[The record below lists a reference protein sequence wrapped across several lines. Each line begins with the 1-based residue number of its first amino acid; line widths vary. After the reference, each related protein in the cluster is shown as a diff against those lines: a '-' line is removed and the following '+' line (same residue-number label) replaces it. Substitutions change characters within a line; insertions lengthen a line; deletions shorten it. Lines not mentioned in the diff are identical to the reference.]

1 MLYKNVPILA
11 FEKNIT
17 VAHDYEKGATAFACE
32 NLIGISRTS
41 QALSQLNKTISV
53 GYSEGNHNTW
63 RSIALNTVYIDIDYI
78 DLQQITSDVRLNFTI
93 VPIND
98 SNIIALESCVI
109 DTPEITVVSL
119 PAIAHYE
126 YTTYSFSVS
135 RDGAA
140 SLTGTI
146 TLKFTNGT
154 TIVITVV
161 GTRAKQLSL
170 VPEETISYKV
180 SYNTQISKSMNKELR
195 AMLAEYPDIEV
206 TYKYIVAEYFFEQVL
221 QVLRQEQS
229 LTTTTVL
236 WDRIVNLQNIQQGTN
251 LLTLDATSIKGFVGC
266 NSIVL
271 LGGDSLQFAQVA
283 SIEGNAIRLTSSLS
297 EFERVT
303 IAPVYTG
310 YKTTGSTFYRDYY
323 NKLFTLNT
331 TEKVYNC
338 SLHLP
343 TTNDYLMLNNRLVF
357 NKPIASRDFANK
369 QDVTLMRIA
378 QSAPFINIDKP
389 KSVYEENITLQ
400 TTDYA
405 KFLQIM
411 YFVDY
416 TKGSFNSFWITD
428 SVNENLTLAED
439 INTANLTKTLVI
451 DEGIKV
457 PEKDKFGIYIKNE
470 LGEEYCYQIDSVG
483 VNSKGKTTLLLD
495 KNIESILKMDRPH
508 VLKLLRRV
516 RVKDDSFDVTLD
528 NYYTRSIKFAITEVL

>member
-1 MLYKNVPILA
+1 MLYENVPILA
-11 FEKNIT
+11 FDKRTTISSN
-17 VAHDYEKGATAFACE
+17 YEKGASTVPLDS
-32 NLIGISRTS
+32 LIGISRNS
-41 QALSQLNKTISV
+41 QKINQLNKTV
-53 GYSEGNHNTW
+53 TTGYSEVKHNTW
-63 RSIALNTVYIDIDYI
+63 RSIALNTVYIDVTYV

-98 SNIIALESCVI
+98 SNIINLESCVI
-109 DTPEITVVSL
+109 STPEITVISL
-119 PAIAHYE
+119 PAITHYE
-126 YTTYSFSVS
+126 YTTYSFSVAK
-135 RDGAA
+135 DGAA
-140 SLTGTI
+140 SLNGAI

-154 TIVITVV
+154 VLVITIV
-161 GTRAKQLSL
+161 GTRSKQLSL
-170 VPEETISYKV
+170 IPEETISYKV
-180 SYNTQISKSMNKELR
+180 TYNTQISKSMNKELR

-206 TYKYIVAEYFFEQVL
+206 TYKYIVDEYFFEQVL

-229 LTTTTVL
+229 LTTTTVM

-251 LLTLDATSIKGFVGC
+251 LLTLDATSIRGFIGC

-271 LGGDSLQFAQVA
+271 LSGGSLQFAQVT
-283 SIEGNAIRLTSSLS
+283 SIDGNSIRLTSSLS

-310 YKTTGSTFYRDYY
+310 YKTAGSTFSRDYY

-343 TTNDYLMLNNRLVF
+343 TSNNYLMLNNRLVF
-357 NKPIASRDFANK
+357 NKPITSRDFANK
-369 QDVTLMRIA
+369 QDVTLIRIA

-400 TTDYA
+400 TTNYA

-411 YFVDY
+411 YFMDY

-428 SVNENLTLAED
+428 SVNENLTLSEN

-451 DEGIKV
+451 DEVIKV

-483 VNSKGKTTLLLD
+483 VDGKGKTTLLLD
-495 KNIESILKMDRPH
+495 KIIETSLLMSKPH